1 MVLFHIFTIG
11 GERIGQSGKTFAAI
25 CIIMILTLFATIGG
39 VIYAKQAEYKVLKDE
54 IVTVVD
60 KEYKAA
66 YTTSGLRPMMIGK
79 TMTMQPYVIHHDEE
93 FIIYA
98 KLDNGKDIE
107 INSFKLAYDTVKPGK
122 RYKWIDLIR
131 KW

>member
-1 MVLFHIFTIG
+1 MDRV
-11 GERIGQSGKTFAAI
+11 EKTFATI
-25 CIIMILTLFATIGG
+25 CIVLIIALFATVGT
-39 VIYAKQAEYKVLKDE
+39 VIYAKQVEYRCLKDE

-79 TMTMQPYVIHHDEE
+79 TMTMQPYVIHHAEE

-98 KLDNGKDIE
+98 KLDNGKDVE
-107 INSFKLAYDTVKPGK
+107 IDSFKLAYDTVKPGK

>member
-1 MVLFHIFTIG
+1 MDRV
-11 GERIGQSGKTFAAI
+11 EKTFTGI

-39 VIYAKQAEYKVLKDE
+39 VMYAKQVEYRRLKDV

-60 KEYKAA
+60 KEYVAE
-66 YTTSGLRPMMIGK
+66 YTTSGLRPVMIGK
-79 TMTMQPYVIHHDEE
+79 TMTMQPYAIRHEEE

-98 KLDNGKDIE
+98 KLDNGKKIK

-122 RYKWIDLIR
+122 RYKWMDLR
-131 KW
+131 R